1 MTLIHVPKP
10 PRSAL
15 NPHRPV
21 SSLLTTQIEHF
32 YLAEKRLPLRYRT
45 GIYTNAIRTEAEA
58 ARYIREV
65 TDAIHRA
72 HDDAARLRARKAPR
86 RTRVIDIAAVAD
98 DRPVA
103 ESSDK
108 AHSKKED
115 RPKER
120 EEEHQKTRFQKIAQ
134 ETVCVG
140 VLRWCYGLRRR
151 WRWLRK
157 AECRHSFAGRVNA
170 WPTPATSASRQWAA
184 VRTRCLPTIR
194 CTLRPGAC
202 LRRTGSAWAPRSSPQ
217 GTQRTG
223 A

>member
-58 ARYIREV
+58 ARYIHEV

-86 RTRVIDIAAVAD
+86 RTRIIDIAAVAD
-98 DRPVA
+98 ERPSRKASTKHVA
-103 ESSDK
+103 
-108 AHSKKED
+108 KK
-115 RPKER
+115 
-120 EEEHQKTRFQKIAQ
+120 KIA
-134 ETVCVG
+134 
-140 VLRWCYGLRRR
+140 
-151 WRWLRK
+151 RK
-157 AECRHSFAGRVNA
+157 SAKKSIKKR
-170 WPTPATSASRQWAA
+170 ASRK
-184 VRTRCLPTIR
+184 
-194 CTLRPGAC
+194 
-202 LRRTGSAWAPRSSPQ
+202 
-217 GTQRTG
+217 
-223 A
+223 

>member
-58 ARYIREV
+58 ARYIHEV

-98 DRPVA
+98 DRPSRKAPTKRVA
-103 ESSDK
+103 
-108 AHSKKED
+108 KK
-115 RPKER
+115 
-120 EEEHQKTRFQKIAQ
+120 KIA
-134 ETVCVG
+134 
-140 VLRWCYGLRRR
+140 
-151 WRWLRK
+151 RK
-157 AECRHSFAGRVNA
+157 SAKKSIKKR
-170 WPTPATSASRQWAA
+170 ASRK
-184 VRTRCLPTIR
+184 
-194 CTLRPGAC
+194 
-202 LRRTGSAWAPRSSPQ
+202 
-217 GTQRTG
+217 
-223 A
+223 

>member
-10 PRSAL
+10 PGSAL

-58 ARYIREV
+58 ARYIHEV

-98 DRPVA
+98 DRPSRKAPTKRVA
-103 ESSDK
+103 
-108 AHSKKED
+108 KK
-115 RPKER
+115 
-120 EEEHQKTRFQKIAQ
+120 KIA
-134 ETVCVG
+134 
-140 VLRWCYGLRRR
+140 
-151 WRWLRK
+151 RK
-157 AECRHSFAGRVNA
+157 SAKKSIKKR
-170 WPTPATSASRQWAA
+170 ASRK
-184 VRTRCLPTIR
+184 
-194 CTLRPGAC
+194 
-202 LRRTGSAWAPRSSPQ
+202 
-217 GTQRTG
+217 
-223 A
+223 